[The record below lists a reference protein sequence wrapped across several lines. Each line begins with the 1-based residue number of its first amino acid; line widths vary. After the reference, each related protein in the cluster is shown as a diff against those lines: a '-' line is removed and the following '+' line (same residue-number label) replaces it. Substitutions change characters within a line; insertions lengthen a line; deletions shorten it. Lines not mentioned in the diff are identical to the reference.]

1 MAVHTR
7 LTKREISDI
16 LRVYRIGNLLN
27 FSGIQE
33 GIENTNYKIKTTN
46 NYYILTIFEERVN
59 KKNLPFF
66 LNLMLNNKPL
76 LLNLILFVSFVALIS
91 AFFIEYV
98 LGHQPCNL
106 CILERIPYLL
116 AIVIILLNYKFSQF
130 EKLFLVLLII
140 VFFTATIMS
149 VYHFGIEQG
158 FIEESLVCD
167 LKDGSGATSKEA
179 ILKQLQEQK
188 VSCKD
193 VTFKIFGLS
202 LTTYNIVISVLITI
216 NTLKIYLNDAKS
228 N

>member
-1 MAVHTR
+1 
-7 LTKREISDI
+7 
-16 LRVYRIGNLLN
+16 
-27 FSGIQE
+27 
-33 GIENTNYKIKTTN
+33 
-46 NYYILTIFEERVN
+46 
-59 KKNLPFF
+59 
-66 LNLMLNNKPL
+66 MLNNKSL
-76 LLNLILFVSFVALIS
+76 FLNLILFVSFVALIS

-140 VFFTATIMS
+140 VFLTATILS

-167 LKDGSGATSKEA
+167 LKNGSGVTSKEE

-202 LTTYNIVISVLITI
+202 LTTYNIVISILITI
-216 NTLKIYLNDAKS
+216 NTLKIYLNYAKS
-228 N
+228 K

>member
-1 MAVHTR
+1 
-7 LTKREISDI
+7 
-16 LRVYRIGNLLN
+16 
-27 FSGIQE
+27 
-33 GIENTNYKIKTTN
+33 
-46 NYYILTIFEERVN
+46 
-59 KKNLPFF
+59 
-66 LNLMLNNKPL
+66 MLNNKSL
-76 LLNLILFVSFVALIS
+76 FLNLILFVSFVALMS

-106 CILERIPYLL
+106 CILERIPYVI

-130 EKLFLVLLII
+130 EKIFLVLLVI
-140 VFFTATIMS
+140 VFLTATILS

-167 LKDGSGATSKEA
+167 LKNGSEATSKEE

-202 LTTYNIVISVLITI
+202 LTTYNILISILITM
-216 NTLKIYLNDAKS
+216 NTLKIYLNYAKS
-228 N
+228 K

>member
-1 MAVHTR
+1 
-7 LTKREISDI
+7 
-16 LRVYRIGNLLN
+16 
-27 FSGIQE
+27 
-33 GIENTNYKIKTTN
+33 
-46 NYYILTIFEERVN
+46 
-59 KKNLPFF
+59 
-66 LNLMLNNKPL
+66 MLNNKSL
-76 LLNLILFVSFVALIS
+76 FLNLVLFVSFVALLS

-106 CILERIPYLL
+106 CILERIPYVI

-130 EKLFLVLLII
+130 EKIFLVLLII
-140 VFFTATIMS
+140 VFLTATILS

-167 LKDGSGATSKEA
+167 LKNGSEATSKEE

-202 LTTYNIVISVLITI
+202 LTTYNIVISILITI
-216 NTLKIYLNDAKS
+216 NALKIYLNYAKS
-228 N
+228 K

>member
-1 MAVHTR
+1 M
-7 LTKREISDI
+7 
-16 LRVYRIGNLLN
+16 
-27 FSGIQE
+27 
-33 GIENTNYKIKTTN
+33 
-46 NYYILTIFEERVN
+46 
-59 KKNLPFF
+59 
-66 LNLMLNNKPL
+66 
-76 LLNLILFVSFVALIS
+76 LLNLILFVSFIALIS

-106 CILERIPYLL
+106 CILERIPYVV

-140 VFFTATIMS
+140 IFLAATILS

-167 LKDGSGATSKEA
+167 LKNGSGVTSKEE

-188 VSCKD
+188 VRCKD

-202 LTTYNIVISVLITI
+202 LTTYNIVISILITV
-216 NTLKIYLNDAKS
+216 NTLKIYLNYAKS
-228 N
+228 K